1 MEKKFARLEA
11 ARSTDVTSL
20 QAELDSLK
28 VGAREQLNERDAK
41 INELVEELGN
51 TQALLSDKSNELD
64 QVGVL
69 SPTITS
75 LVTSF
80 IFQDQ
85 PSKSAGQR
93 KASWLSD
100 KTSDRCSI

>member
-20 QAELDSLK
+20 QTELDSLK

-64 QVGVL
+64 QVGPLRPTHNLPFGDNLSVPRPAIKINESERGKVL
-69 SPTITS
+69 S
-75 LVTSF
+75 
-80 IFQDQ
+80 
-85 PSKSAGQR
+85 
-93 KASWLSD
+93 KAE
-100 KTSDRCSI
+100 C